1 MPAWLF
7 GGTRQRTTRLE
18 KSASEG
24 DTRIDDNSGGSLQT
38 IETGSD
44 FPIGNM
50 LTSNSRW
57 PEPTVSQAAARR
69 ARMLGKWQG
78 LIDCSD

>member
-7 GGTRQRTTRLE
+7 GGARQRTKRLE

-24 DTRIDDNSGGSLQT
+24 DTRIDDYSGGSLQT

-44 FPIGNM
+44 FPIGIKN
-50 LTSNSRW
+50 LYGGWLYAEFGS
-57 PEPTVSQAAARR
+57 
-69 ARMLGKWQG
+69 G
-78 LIDCSD
+78 LMRCLL